1 MAFSIFRLG
10 RQCLKYRYL
19 TCRWMPLL
27 RSPSELSCANITTC
41 DPLPAYPCRAALRI
55 AQLAIVHSHAFWELV
70 VWDNWVDSTD
80 RYRTAKLVMA
90 KMS

>member
-1 MAFSIFRLG
+1 MLIIHVHSATAYQAR
-10 RQCLKYRYL
+10 RPAQRCTRRK
-19 TCRWMPLL
+19 M
-27 RSPSELSCANITTC
+27 
-41 DPLPAYPCRAALRI
+41 AYPCRAALRI